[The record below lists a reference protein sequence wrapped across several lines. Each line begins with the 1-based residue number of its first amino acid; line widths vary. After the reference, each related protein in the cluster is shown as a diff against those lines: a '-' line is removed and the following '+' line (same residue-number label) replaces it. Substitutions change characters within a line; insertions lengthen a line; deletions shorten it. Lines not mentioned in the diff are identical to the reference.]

1 MLNFRQFLNPYEP
14 EVTAAFVKKN
24 IVEAINTLFGEVG
37 TAVNIDLIKCNST
50 NTRVIIRVPESH
62 YLKLRSSLTLA
73 SQYEGQTCVYKV
85 HKASPLLLGLL
96 GDSRNYIH

>member
-1 MLNFRQFLNPYEP
+1 MNFREFLRPLEI
-14 EVTAAFVKKN
+14 EITAAFIKKN
-24 IVEAINTLFGEVG
+24 ILEAVNQLFGEVG
-37 TAVNIDLIKCNST
+37 TAVNIDLLKYNST

-73 SQYEGQTCVYKV
+73 SKYEGQNCVYKV